1 VGATVAI
8 AGLGGEAQ
16 AVLRAAQNPDVIR
29 RAGRGRPGAVFVPGG
44 RGIKT
49 ARLAV
54 ERCPVEAA
62 FMNGRLKVRTP
73 LGIYAVEPT
82 PSALLSL
89 AEKLSAACGEDRH
102 RLYDRLKE
110 AAMGAA
116 GSAGGL
122 EKWLAGM

>member
-1 VGATVAI
+1 MAI

-16 AVLRAAQNPDVIR
+16 AVLRAAQNPNVIR

-44 RGIKT
+44 RGIKM

-89 AEKLSAACGEDRH
+89 AEKLSAVCGEDGH

-110 AAMGAA
+110 AAMRAA
-116 GSAGGL
+116 GGAGGL